1 MRKARTNKKAF
12 TKRGFNLLIISA
24 SLRLKHH
31 HKHVLKLFLVGGFQ
45 SVKVIKS
52 ASSYL
57 LKSLLLLFAYLFLD
71 IGICK
76 RCAIIRYCF
85 YWIR

>member
-1 MRKARTNKKAF
+1 MRKARTNKKPF

-31 HKHVLKLFLVGGFQ
+31 QKHVLKLLLIGGFQ
-45 SVKVIKS
+45 STKVSKS

-57 LKSLLLLFAYLFLD
+57 LKSLLCLFAYLFLE
-71 IGICK
+71 IGIHNE
-76 RCAIIRYCF
+76 CAIIRYCF

>member
-1 MRKARTNKKAF
+1 MRKARTNKKPF
-12 TKRGFNLLIISA
+12 NKRVFKLLIISA

-45 SVKVIKS
+45 SIKVSKS

-57 LKSLLLLFAYLFLD
+57 LKSLLCLFAYLFLD
-71 IGICK
+71 IGICN
-76 RCAIIRYCF
+76 RYAIIRCCF
-85 YWIR
+85 HWIR